1 MKPCKD
7 NRQQQCINT
16 ESVVVETRWW
26 WWWFG
31 PVGYQEGLIGALAE
45 GGVVGAV
52 HRRLAGELGVK
63 LTHVFG

>member
-1 MKPCKD
+1 M
-7 NRQQQCINT
+7 
-16 ESVVVETRWW
+16 VVLVETRWCW
-26 WWWFG
+26 WRHGDGSG
-31 PVGYQEGLIGALAE
+31 PVTYQKGLIGALAE

>member
-1 MKPCKD
+1 M
-7 NRQQQCINT
+7 
-16 ESVVVETRWW
+16 ETVYRHR
-26 WWWFG
+26 G
-31 PVGYQEGLIGALAE
+31 PGGDTGGGGSGPITYQEGLIGALAE